1 MKGIDEI
8 KGRIL
13 KLLDP
18 NDSYSQYDFDEEFKY
33 NQDDHINPL
42 LKVKFKNLSLNED
55 PRYTTDGAS
64 GFDLRANCPDG
75 EITLIPGGRSLIP
88 TGLYFELPVGYELQ
102 IRPRSGL
109 AFKNGVTVLN
119 SPGTV
124 DEDYRGEIK
133 IILINHGNE
142 DFIINHGD
150 RIAQGVIAYVTA
162 KKIISLEK
170 ISELSETKR
179 GSDGFGSTGLQ

>member
-1 MKGIDEI
+1 M
-8 KGRIL
+8 
-13 KLLDP
+13 
-18 NDSYSQYDFDEEFKY
+18 
-33 NQDDHINPL
+33 
-42 LKVKFKNLSLNED
+42 
-55 PRYTTDGAS
+55 
-64 GFDLRANCPDG
+64 
-75 EITLIPGGRSLIP
+75 
-88 TGLYFELPVGYELQ
+88 
-102 IRPRSGL
+102 

-162 KKIISLEK
+162 KKL
-170 ISELSETKR
+170 
-179 GSDGFGSTGLQ
+179 FH